1 MTNLEVRKLRRE
13 DAQALWNLR
22 HEALEREP
30 LSFSESLSEF
40 RLKSVG
46 DYCEQVCARED
57 NYVIGAFSGVNLV
70 AMAGFYREQR
80 EKRSH
85 KGHIWGVYVSEVHR
99 GQGVARMVL
108 TKLIEMARALPGL
121 GCIHLTVTAPQ
132 QHARHLY
139 MTLGFRS
146 FGLEPNALLVHG
158 RYVDEEYMILPL

>member
-1 MTNLEVRKLRRE
+1 MSLDIRQLRKE

-30 LSFSESLSEF
+30 LSFSESLNEF
-40 RLKSVG
+40 RPKTVEE
-46 DYCEQVCARED
+46 YWEQVCTGD
-57 NYVIGAFSGVNLV
+57 SYVVGAFSGADLV

-85 KGHIWGVYVSEVHR
+85 KGHIWGVYVSEHHR
-99 GQGVARMVL
+99 SQGVGRMVL
-108 TKLIEMARALPGL
+108 TQLIEMARGLSGL

-132 QHARHLY
+132 QQARHLY

-146 FGLEPNALLVHG
+146 FGLEPNALHVHG